1 MHTLAGM
8 HARTHTHPQNNKK
21 YNVKYHTLTFI
32 LHVCTCYEGGICV
45 GGVCKCTCAYMQRL
59 EEPYGVL
66 FDHSLPYSFETGFV
80 TESGAR
86 VVAIK
91 PQ

>member
-1 MHTLAGM
+1 
-8 HARTHTHPQNNKK
+8 
-21 YNVKYHTLTFI
+21 
-32 LHVCTCYEGGICV
+32 
-45 GGVCKCTCAYMQRL
+45 MQRL